1 MSNSNAHSPI
11 DLPVMLVGGAAGG
24 LKGNRY
30 LTYSQHTPMAN
41 LLMVLMDKLN
51 VPVDQVGNS
60 TEKLDA
66 LSLA

>member
-1 MSNSNAHSPI
+1 MSNSNAHAPI

-24 LKGNRY
+24 LKGNCH
-30 LTYSQHTPMAN
+30 LTSSQDTPRANFLMA
-41 LLMVLMDKLN
+41 LMDKLD

>member
-1 MSNSNAHSPI
+1 
-11 DLPVMLVGGAAGG
+11 MLVGGAAGG
-24 LKGNRY
+24 LKGNRH
-30 LTYSQHTPMAN
+30 LTYSQDTPMAN
-41 LLMVLMDKLN
+41 LLMALMDKLN